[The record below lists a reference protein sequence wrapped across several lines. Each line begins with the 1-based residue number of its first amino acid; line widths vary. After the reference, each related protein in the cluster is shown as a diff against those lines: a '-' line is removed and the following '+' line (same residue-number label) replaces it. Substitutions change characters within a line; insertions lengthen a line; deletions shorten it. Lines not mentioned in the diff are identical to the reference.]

1 MDYQH
6 DYLKSGRIMYVDSK
20 NRITGSSS
28 NFQIN
33 LQLPNNTWD
42 SVVLMQASIPKSWYI
57 ISGLLNNNTFQ
68 YQEGVGVVNTI
79 TIPDGSYNK
88 ISMSI
93 VLKSLLQSVTTFGLN
108 AFSITYSNNQSQQD
122 TFKYTFSSVSATIS
136 KIIFS
141 NNNLSSILGFNNNTT
156 NTFSIVPLQTPNA
169 YNFASITRLFIKS
182 SLSNYADRS
191 ILQEIFQS
199 QPDQSIVYYNQLEI
213 ANNAKLFTENND
225 DIFTFVIQDRY
236 GNVVDLNGIDWVC
249 SILFFNRDDTNEF
262 VKNDIILR
270 NLDRHNEVK

>member
-57 ISGLLNNNTFQ
+57 ISDLLKNNTFQ

-88 ISMSI
+88 ISMAI
-93 VLKSLLQSVTTFGLN
+93 VLKSLLQSVTSFGLN

-122 TFKYTFSSVSATIS
+122 TFKYTFASISATIS

-141 NNNLSSILGFNNNTT
+141 NNNLASILGFNNNTT

-270 NLDRHNEVK
+270 NLDRHNQ

>member
-141 NNNLSSILGFNNNTT
+141 NNNLASILGFNNNTT

>member
-1 MDYQH
+1 MNYQH

-20 NRITGSSS
+20 NRINGTSS
-28 NFQIN
+28 NFQLN

-42 SVVLMQASIPKSWYI
+42 HVVLMQASIPKSWYL
-57 ISGLLNNNTFQ
+57 ISTILNNNTFI
-68 YQEGVGVVNTI
+68 YQEGSGVFNTI

-88 ISMSI
+88 ISMTI

-108 AFSITYSNNQSQQD
+108 AFSITYSNNQSAQD
-122 TFKYTFSSVSATIS
+122 TFKYTFSSISTTIS
-136 KIIFS
+136 KLIFS
-141 NNNLSSILGFNNNTT
+141 NNNLATILGFNNNST
-156 NTFSIVPLQTPNA
+156 NSFSIIPLIAPNA

-182 SLSNYADRS
+182 TLSNYADRS

-213 ANNAKLFTENND
+213 NSNAKLFTENND
-225 DIFTFVIQDRY
+225 DIFSFVIQDRY

-249 SILFFNRDDTNEF
+249 SLLFFNMDDTNEF
-262 VKNDIILR
+262 IKNDIILR
-270 NLDRHNEVK
+270 NLKDHSN